1 MELIL
6 KEDVA
11 GLGYKNDIVK
21 VRDGYG
27 RNYLIPQNLAVLA
40 TPSAKKVVEENRKQ
54 AAHKAD
60 KLKKDAQALADNIG
74 SLALEIHAKA
84 GETGKIFGAV
94 TTTQIAEALKE
105 KGFEVERRKI
115 AFRGEVKFLGDYVA
129 VLDLHKEVKK
139 EIPFKVVAD

>member
-40 TPSAKKVVEENRKQ
+40 TASAKKVVEENKKQ

-60 KLKKDAQALADNIG
+60 KIKKDAQALADNIG

-115 AFRGEVKFLGDYVA
+115 AFRGEVK
-129 VLDLHKEVKK
+129 
-139 EIPFKVVAD
+139 

>member
-27 RNYLIPQNLAVLA
+27 RNYLIPQNLAILA
-40 TPSAKKVVEENRKQ
+40 TASAKKVVEENRKQ

-129 VLDLHKEVKK
+129 ILDLHKEVKK

>member
-27 RNYLIPQNLAVLA
+27 RNYLIPQNLAILA
-40 TPSAKKVVEENRKQ
+40 TTSAKKVVEENRKQ
-54 AAHKAD
+54 VAHKAE
-60 KLKKDAQALADNIG
+60 KIKKDAQALADNIG
-74 SLALEIHAKA
+74 SLSLEIHAKA

-105 KGFEVERRKI
+105 RGFEVERRKI
-115 AFRGEVKFLGDYVA
+115 TFRGEVKFIGDYVA
-129 VLDLHKEVKK
+129 ILDLHKEVKK

>member
-40 TPSAKKVVEENRKQ
+40 TASAKKVVEENRKQ
-54 AAHKAD
+54 AAHKAE
-60 KLKKDAQALADNIG
+60 KIKKDAQALADNIG

-94 TTTQIAEALKE
+94 TTTQVAEALKE

-115 AFRGEVKFLGDYVA
+115 TFRGEVKFLGEYVA

>member
-40 TPSAKKVVEENRKQ
+40 TASAKKVVEENRKQ

-60 KLKKDAQALADNIG
+60 KIKKDAQALADNIG

-115 AFRGEVKFLGDYVA
+115 AFRGEVKFLGEYVA
-129 VLDLHKEVKK
+129 ILDLHKEVKK